1 VTWAQHVP
9 GKWDLVAMLMKAD
22 QKLHGAFL
30 PVKSDVKMA
39 LAVKQSRL
47 RLGGPDTIMNA

>member
-1 VTWAQHVP
+1 
-9 GKWDLVAMLMKAD
+9 MKTD
-22 QKLHGAFL
+22 QKLNGAFL
-30 PVKSDVKMA
+30 PVDAGMKMA